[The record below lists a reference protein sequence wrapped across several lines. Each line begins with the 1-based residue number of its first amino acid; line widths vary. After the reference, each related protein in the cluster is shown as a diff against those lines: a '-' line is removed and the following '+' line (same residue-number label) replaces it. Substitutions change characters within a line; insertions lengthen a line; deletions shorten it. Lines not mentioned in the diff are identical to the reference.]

1 MAAPPFGGA
10 PQPAAI
16 SDAVQNL
23 VDAIRDFGRIPT
35 RSRDASE
42 DERALAKR
50 YSYLKKSIPNDILQ
64 ELQALRGAPQPVDQ
78 PAAISDAVQ
87 NLVHAI
93 REFGRIPNQRQG
105 ASQEERKLAKR
116 WSDHKRSIPANVL
129 EELKALSGAPQPVD
143 QPAAIKNAVQN
154 LVDAIREFGRIPNRR
169 QGASQEERNLANR
182 WSQHKHSIPANV
194 LEELKALGG
203 APRQELIGQE
213 LIDAVKTLG
222 FFPKETRPT
231 SDEGREEYLLARKI
245 QRHPFTPAQRIEL
258 NELKRTSV
266 HPRVKMHR
274 AHPFSQG

>member
-23 VDAIRDFGRIPT
+23 VDAIRDFGRMPT
-35 RSRDASE
+35 QSRGASE

-78 PAAISDAVQ
+78 RSANTVQ

-93 REFGRIPNQRQG
+93 REFGRIPNR
-105 ASQEERKLAKR
+105 
-116 WSDHKRSIPANVL
+116 H
-129 EELKALSGAPQPVD
+129 
-143 QPAAIKNAVQN
+143 
-154 LVDAIREFGRIPNRR
+154 
-169 QGASQEERNLANR
+169 QGASQEERNLAKR
-182 WSQHKHSIPANV
+182 WSDHKHSIPANV
-194 LEELKALGG
+194 LEELEALGG
-203 APRQELIGQE
+203 PRSGFTRRQELFGQE

-222 FFPKETRPT
+222 FFPKATRPKG
-231 SDEGREEYLLARKI
+231 DKGKEEFLLAKKI